1 MKSCAQEEH
10 MYPVVEWKNNKVYM
24 IDQRILPLEEKF
36 IEHSTY
42 REVAESIRDMV
53 VRGAKIQ

>member
-1 MKSCAQEEH
+1 